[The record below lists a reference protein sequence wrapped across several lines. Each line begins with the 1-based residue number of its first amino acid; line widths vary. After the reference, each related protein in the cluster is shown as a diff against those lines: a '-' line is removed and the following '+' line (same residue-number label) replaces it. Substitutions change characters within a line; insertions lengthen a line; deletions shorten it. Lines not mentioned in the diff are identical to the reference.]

1 VIVLLGVDLKAK
13 YQVYKDVGGKYR
25 FRLRAA
31 NNKIVVVSQAYESKA
46 SCINGIKSVQENC
59 QSHIDDKTL
68 GEEKLTDPKYALF
81 VDAGLKFRFNL
92 IASNGQI
99 IGSSEAYESKE
110 GCKKGI
116 EAVKKSC
123 GAEIEDLTVTQTAE
137 KTVAE
142 QCSGIEVTGI
152 AMLAPPNVVE
162 SGTMVTFEGWLINSK
177 TGEGIEKATID
188 IIEHDRSF
196 MSDKT
201 LASGVTAKDGSFNIP
216 WKSYQA
222 DWWDDSVELY
232 SKFSGK
238 GNCKPTRSANYKIR
252 VV

>member
-1 VIVLLGVDLKAK
+1 LGVDLKAR

-31 NNKIVVVSQAYESKA
+31 NNKIVVVSQAYESKS
-46 SCINGIKSVQENC
+46 SCINGIESVQKNC

-68 GEEKLTDPKYALF
+68 GSERLSDPKYELF
-81 VDAGLKFRFNL
+81 VDAGLKFRFHL

-110 GCKKGI
+110 GCMKGI

-123 GAEIEDLTVTQTAE
+123 GAEIDDLTVTQTAE
-137 KTVAE
+137 KRTDAVE
-142 QCSGIEVTGI
+142 QCSGNEVTGI

-162 SGTMVTFEGWLINSK
+162 SGTMVTFEGWLINSI
-177 TGEGIEKATID
+177 TGEGVEKATID

-196 MSDKT
+196 LSDKILT
-201 LASGVTAKDGSFNIP
+201 SGVTGKDGSFNIA

-238 GNCKPTRSANYKIR
+238 GNCKPTRSAYYKIR

>member
-1 VIVLLGVDLKAK
+1 MLGVDLKAK

-31 NNKIVVVSQAYESKA
+31 NNKIVVVSQGYESKS
-46 SCINGIKSVQENC
+46 SCLNGIESVQKNC

-68 GEEKLTDPKYALF
+68 GEERLSDPKYELF
-81 VDAGLKFRFNL
+81 VDASLKFRFRL

-99 IGSSEAYESKE
+99 IGSSEAYASKQSCE
-110 GCKKGI
+110 KGI
-116 EAVKKSC
+116 EAVKNSC
-123 GAEIEDLTVTQTAE
+123 GAEIEDLTITQTAE
-137 KTVAE
+137 KRTETVEE

-162 SGTMVTFEGWLINSK
+162 SGTIVTFEGWLINSK
-177 TGEGIEKATID
+177 TGEGIEKAPID

-196 MSDKT
+196 MGDKILT
-201 LASGVTAKDGSFNIP
+201 SGETSKDGSFGIT

-232 SKFSGK
+232 SRFSGK
-238 GNCKPTRSANYKIR
+238 GNCKPARSAYYKIR